1 MECCLPKQTLGWV
14 SESSGAAEVTLGG
27 KAAARSR
34 LDCSC
39 CWIRSSPPVLSSSLC
54 SSPLSKPP
62 LWVSSSVWETQISF
76 QERSFWLM
84 LARVGFCY
92 LQLRTL
98 TALWILERP
107 TRTPGEPCPGRQEPF
122 LTAALCVWAPITQP
136 ASPLRSSSVL
146 PCLSIPFLIYFMAS
160 QVVPLVKKPTCP
172 CRRHRRHGFSLWVG
186 KIPWSRKWQPIPVF
200 SPGRSH
206 GQRLVGYSLWGRKS
220 WTRLNTQCL
229 RDFSKLSTC
238 SKYSRNIDVLGID
251 L

>member
-1 MECCLPKQTLGWV
+1 
-14 SESSGAAEVTLGG
+14 
-27 KAAARSR
+27 
-34 LDCSC
+34 
-39 CWIRSSPPVLSSSLC
+39 
-54 SSPLSKPP
+54 
-62 LWVSSSVWETQISF
+62 
-76 QERSFWLM
+76 M